1 MQKLMFTKII
11 YVKWVWI
18 FSCISR
24 YLYKK
29 GQQNNSIKTFKAIA
43 FIKYNCYWFVSQ
55 SFWLLSLLVH
65 VLLRII
71 WNWESASILSGSI
84 LSTFGYPRLSIYQLL
99 GSKFSCQ
106 KQLSRGVPRKRC
118 SENMYQIYRRAI
130 MTKCDFYK
138 VAK

>member
-1 MQKLMFTKII
+1 M
-11 YVKWVWI
+11 Y
-18 FSCISR
+18 R

-29 GQQNNSIKTFKAIA
+29 GQQNNSIKTLKDIA
-43 FIKYNCYWFVSQ
+43 FLKYNCYWFVSQ
-55 SFWLLSLLVH
+55 SFWLLSLLVY

-118 SENMYQIYRRAI
+118 SENMKFTGEQSWRNAI
-130 MTKCDFYK
+130 SIKLQSNFIEI
-138 VAK
+138 AR